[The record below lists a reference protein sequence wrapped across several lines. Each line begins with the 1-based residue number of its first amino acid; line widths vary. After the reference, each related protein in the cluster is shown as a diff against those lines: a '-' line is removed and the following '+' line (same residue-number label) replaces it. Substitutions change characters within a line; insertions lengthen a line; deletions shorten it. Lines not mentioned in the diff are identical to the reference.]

1 MREGGDVN
9 NGPIAATTSSS
20 ILFSFFSFLLLGVVC
35 ANDINLYSED
45 GGALPSCGWSFYLML
60 LRIGDSTGRLAR
72 RVASVRLA
80 VSVSLVVH
88 GERYGAS
95 WHDRQCHRHVT
106 RYVARQV
113 MRRRDV
119 TARIVG
125 RRWRRRFT
133 THSLL
138 LLLMLRS
145 VTLGRWWWGYSTTS
159 PSTTTGRYH
168 HRIIL
173 VQIVIISTLAFKK
186 IRCSNDSI
194 DI

>member
-20 ILFSFFSFLLLGVVC
+20 ILFLFLLLDVVC

-95 WHDRQCHRHVT
+95 
-106 RYVARQV
+106 
-113 MRRRDV
+113 
-119 TARIVG
+119 
-125 RRWRRRFT
+125 
-133 THSLL
+133 
-138 LLLMLRS
+138 
-145 VTLGRWWWGYSTTS
+145 
-159 PSTTTGRYH
+159 
-168 HRIIL
+168 
-173 VQIVIISTLAFKK
+173 
-186 IRCSNDSI
+186 
-194 DI
+194 